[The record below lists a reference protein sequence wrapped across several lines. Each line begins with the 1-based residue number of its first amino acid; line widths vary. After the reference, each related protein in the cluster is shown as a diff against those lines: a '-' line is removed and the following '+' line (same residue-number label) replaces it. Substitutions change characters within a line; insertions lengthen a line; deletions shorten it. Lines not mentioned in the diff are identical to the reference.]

1 MSFSW
6 STFPLKFVPQP
17 LTAVSLGIVLNL
29 FFNRYPELKER
40 LAELNGK
47 VFEFEVE
54 DLEESFFMVVDDGG
68 EVRIHTYSDSVPH
81 VTMSGSSGAF
91 LSLLFSVS
99 DPDSLFFTRQL
110 KLSGETDTGLAFKNL
125 LDNVDIDWERELTVL
140 VGAIPA
146 RALIAMAERA
156 KSLAEQG
163 KEKSEQEFEKWME
176 DRGIPR
182 KSQLELFQK
191 EVEALADST
200 ERLERSVTRVER
212 KSSLAQTA

>member
-47 VFEFEVE
+47 VFEFQVE
-54 DLEESFFMVVDDGG
+54 DLEESFFMVVEDGG

-81 VTMSGSSGAF
+81 VTMSGSSSAF

-125 LDNVDIDWERELTVL
+125 LDNVDIDWERELSVL
-140 VGAIPA
+140 VGP
-146 RALIAMAERA
+146 IAAKGLMA
-156 KSLAEQG
+156 LAEQTKTLSDKG
-163 KEKSEQEFEKWME
+163 KEKAEREFEQWME
-176 DRGIPR
+176 DRNIPR

-191 EVEALADST
+191 EVEALADQT
-200 ERLERSVTRVER
+200 ERLERGVTRVER
-212 KSSLAQTA
+212 KRSLARNA